1 MVQEVF
7 GGGFRGS
14 KGLCEFHVSMFDCRL
29 KTLEVEDVKPSF
41 PSEVHQAFT
50 FSGVCQRD
58 VTFAKLKQCASA
70 VHVKA

>member
-1 MVQEVF
+1 
-7 GGGFRGS
+7 
-14 KGLCEFHVSMFDCRL
+14 MFDCRL

-58 VTFAKLKQCASA
+58 VTLVKLKQSA
-70 VHVKA
+70 AVVYVEAKVIQ